1 MRNEK
6 QRNGIKKFITGGD
19 NTSFI
24 VNQISVNKEREIRS
38 KTEKI
43 FKKVWNMQEQ
53 VWKNENQH

>member
-6 QRNGIKKFITGGD
+6 QRNGIKNFITGGD

-24 VNQISVNKEREIRS
+24 VNQISVNKEREIPS

-43 FKKVWNMQEQ
+43 LKKVWNVQEQ
-53 VWKNENQH
+53 VWKN